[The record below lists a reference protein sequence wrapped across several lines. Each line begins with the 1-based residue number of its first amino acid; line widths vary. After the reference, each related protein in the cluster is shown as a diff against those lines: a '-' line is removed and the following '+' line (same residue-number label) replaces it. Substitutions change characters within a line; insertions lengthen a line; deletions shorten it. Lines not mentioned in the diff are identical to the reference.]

1 MWVSCDEAIAGAKR
15 RLRAFASAPDPR
27 RHARALQAGLAAAE
41 DWPAADR
48 EVIVALGAWLRDYPP
63 SDALR
68 DRCAAALAV
77 LMSPH
82 RCASRQGRGS
92 LATVLGRPHAEAV
105 SSQTARP
112 RRVRGS
118 AAAPARSQ
126 AAIAVARDRQTG
138 TSRPA
143 RTT

>member
-15 RLRAFASAPDPR
+15 RLRTFASAPDPH

-48 EVIVALGAWLRDYPP
+48 EVIIALGAWLQDNPP

-77 LMSPH
+77 LTESPSL
-82 RCASRQGRGS
+82 RVPSRWRAPSDRRGD
-92 LATVLGRPHAEAV
+92 LT
-105 SSQTARP
+105 
-112 RRVRGS
+112 RRR
-118 AAAPARSQ
+118 
-126 AAIAVARDRQTG
+126 
-138 TSRPA
+138 
-143 RTT
+143 

>member
-15 RLRAFASAPDPR
+15 RLRTFASAPDPH

-48 EVIVALGAWLRDYPP
+48 EVIVALGAWLRDNPP

-77 LMSPH
+77 LTE
-82 RCASRQGRGS
+82 SRSLRVPLRSRVPGDRRGD
-92 LATVLGRPHAEAV
+92 LT
-105 SSQTARP
+105 P
-112 RRVRGS
+112 RR
-118 AAAPARSQ
+118 
-126 AAIAVARDRQTG
+126 
-138 TSRPA
+138 
-143 RTT
+143 